1 MKATPELMN
10 QLQDISRQLQ
20 ELSEAPDKYDLDTDA
35 IVEMNLARASVDK
48 LVRRIE
54 NIMS

>member
-10 QLQDISRQLQ
+10 QLKDISRQLQ
-20 ELSEAPDKYDLDTDA
+20 ELSEAPEKHDLDTDA
-35 IVEMNLARASVDK
+35 IVELNLARDSVDK

-54 NIMS
+54 HILA